1 MTTSLLPADLQLGP
15 PREAPWVVEAFV
27 ANQLVEQCVA
37 AFLGPEPFLAFCA
50 PQALLLAP
58 PAPALTG

>member
-1 MTTSLLPADLQLGP
+1 M
-15 PREAPWVVEAFV
+15 

-50 PQALLLAP
+50 QQALLLAP
-58 PAPALTG
+58 PAPALHDWLTQTGAR